1 MPTSLV
7 PANRRKDPIIKLLPR
22 TWYHLLVTLSL
33 CRLDLA
39 PLRQV
44 PRSSSGTTRPLEYN
58 AKVWHPPPP
67 QCTSLTQQT
76 AFAFLHRYVDRQ
88 IRLPRFAVVRY
99 TFLHHPTPS
108 LPSQKRQKSKCQ
120 HRHNHPA
127 LSRRQPAIKR
137 VRDIHTRYCNHPR
150 LTMPP
155 SPAAALPP
163 RQYSQY
169 TPPPASRHPSRPR
182 HPLPPPA
189 ARPRPRPRP
198 PQRCPRRP

>member
-1 MPTSLV
+1 MVSFACHAISL
-7 PANRRKDPIIKLLPR
+7 PSRPCPI
-22 TWYHLLVTLSL
+22 
-33 CRLDLA
+33 A
-39 PLRQV
+39 PGSPFFVGDHKTTGIQRQSV
-44 PRSSSGTTRPLEYN
+44 ASS
-58 AKVWHPPPP
+58 PPP

-76 AFAFLHRYVDRQ
+76 AFAFLHRYVGRQ

-137 VRDIHTRYCNHPR
+137 VRDIYTRYRNHPR

-198 PQRCPRRP
+198 PRRRPRRP